1 MKKLSS
7 TLPNM
12 LLSLTGICIIISG
25 ILAVL
30 NELTQEPIRQTQIRA
45 KIDAIR
51 AVTPEFDNDPY
62 DEQFR
67 IALQGEADSLTIY
80 PARKGETL
88 VGYAIETYTKQ
99 GFGGLITLMM
109 GIDASGKLV
118 DYSVLEMAETPGL
131 GTKIPEWYHTPS
143 NSEGIIRDMRGVD
156 LSTEAPLKVTKDG
169 GKVDAITAAT
179 ISSRAF
185 LDAINRGY
193 QATQSIPQP

>member
-12 LLSLTGICIIISG
+12 LLSLTGICIIVSG

-62 DEQFR
+62 AEQFR
-67 IALQGEADSLTIY
+67 ITLQGEADSLTIY
-80 PARKGETL
+80 PARKGEAL
-88 VGYAIETYTKQ
+88 VGYAVETYTKQ

-143 NSEGIIRDMRGVD
+143 SSEGVIRDMRGVS
-156 LSTEAPLKVTKDG
+156 LAEEAPLKVTKDG

-193 QATQSIPQP
+193 QATKSIPQP